1 MKDFFAANQK
11 AFSKAQIPK
20 KNKKKQKHSEINLSK
35 RKASKLKETYKI
47 EKSYKKT
54 HHYKIPYTV
63 IVNVKKLLDDSA

>member
-1 MKDFFAANQK
+1 MQLIKKHFPKHKFQK
-11 AFSKAQIPK
+11 K
-20 KNKKKQKHSEINLSK
+20 KKKKQKHSEINLSK